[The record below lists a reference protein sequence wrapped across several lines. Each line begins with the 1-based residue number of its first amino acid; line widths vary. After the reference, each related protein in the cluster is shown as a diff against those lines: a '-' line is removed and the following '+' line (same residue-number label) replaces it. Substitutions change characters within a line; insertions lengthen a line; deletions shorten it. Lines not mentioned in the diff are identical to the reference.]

1 MKNNLFVVP
10 ALLVGGAFL
19 AQAQGAAPVKIGILH
34 VQAAIVNTQEG
45 KKAADAMNAKF
56 SPKKNELDKK
66 QSDIDAQEDKLRKG
80 SATLSDD
87 MKAQLMNA
95 IDKGKKQL
103 QRDSQDAQSEFEEE
117 ENKVFNELGAKLYA
131 VVEKYAKENGYTMI
145 IDVSAQGQ
153 PVWWA
158 TDSINITQDVIAAYD
173 KANPVS
179 GGSAAAPA
187 TKPPAAPVTAPV
199 RPPVTATPTAP
210 RKQ

>member
-1 MKNNLFVVP
+1 LKKNLFLVP
-10 ALLVGGAFL
+10 ALLLGGAFL

-45 KKAADAMNAKF
+45 KKAADGMNAKF
-56 SPKKNELDKK
+56 TPKKTELDKK
-66 QSDIDAQEDKLRKG
+66 QSEIDAQEEKLRKG
-80 SATLSDD
+80 SATLSEDA
-87 MKAQLMNA
+87 KGQLMNS

-131 VVEKYAKENGYTMI
+131 VVEKYAKDNGYTMI

-158 TDSINITQDVIAAYD
+158 SDSINITQDIIAAYD
-173 KANPVS
+173 KANPSS
-179 GGSAAAPA
+179 GGATTAP
-187 TKPPAAPVTAPV
+187 TKAPAAPITPT
-199 RPPVTATPTAP
+199 RPPVTTAP
-210 RKQ
+210 PKKQ